1 MLDQPWKIGFL
12 IVALVVLRASWGV
25 WPKAPGRK
33 AMIEL
38 LDSGLIAVVLVFV
51 LVRPFVVQ
59 AFYIPTGSMEPN
71 LQPQDR
77 ILVNKFVYRLNP
89 VKRGDIVVFRAPEE
103 AAGPGQQRDFVKR
116 VIGLPGDQIGIET
129 GVGVYVNGQLL
140 SDPPGVPAPNY
151 SWPDNF
157 RTRPGEGSYLVPQG
171 CYFVLGDNRNN
182 SRDSHA
188 WVEAD
193 GTPHPF
199 VEAARLR
206 GKALAI
212 FWPPSRVGLVGDHR
226 EVGLPGLDEPPPDE
240 ATTGLGAPAVQ
251 G

>member
-12 IVALVVLRASWGV
+12 IVALVVLRAIWGV

-151 SWPDNF
+151 SWP
-157 RTRPGEGSYLVPQG
+157 
-171 CYFVLGDNRNN
+171 
-182 SRDSHA
+182 
-188 WVEAD
+188 
-193 GTPHPF
+193 
-199 VEAARLR
+199 
-206 GKALAI
+206 
-212 FWPPSRVGLVGDHR
+212 
-226 EVGLPGLDEPPPDE
+226 
-240 ATTGLGAPAVQ
+240 
-251 G
+251 